1 MAKLTIYHNQACGN
15 SRGAMALLRERGL
28 EFDVIEYLKNP
39 PTRETLEKILTMLE
53 GPPADLI
60 RKDKRFGELGLNADD
75 YTEPKKIVT
84 LLLKHPELMQRPIVI
99 RGTRAL
105 IARPP
110 EKLEAL
116 L

>member
-1 MAKLTIYHNQACGN
+1 VE
-15 SRGAMALLRERGL
+15 LLRERGV
-28 EFDVIEYLKNP
+28 EFDTIEYLKTP

-53 GPPADLI
+53 GPPADLV
-60 RKDKRFGELGLNADD
+60 RKDKRFKELGLDVD
-75 YTEPKKIVT
+75 EYVEPKKIVT
-84 LLLKHPELMQRPIVI
+84 LLFAHPELMQRPIVI
-99 RGTRAL
+99 QGNRAI